1 MPRMNFS
8 TSHLVSLFGENGV
21 YDWNGTKN
29 LMFDLAEGRDVF
41 DADGNLVSKADANA
55 KLQTIIFSVLGIDKN
70 ATKRDRKRAMK
81 NHHRELF
88 EILEELIDH
97 QVSKGFRNDE
107 FFDEFVDYRNI
118 ALGDSIEFYTE
129 DDTLLAVGK
138 VSGGH
143 HDLILQRPAGNTY
156 YTIPVERYGAA
167 VGADIDRY
175 LAGQEDWAKLV
186 DKLAKSFLYIVRNAI
201 YTQVIGAYTQVPVQ
215 TGFIGNNQLVK
226 ATLDTIIE
234 NVAGVNDSDVYIMG
248 TKTALKKLSELT
260 DVNWRS
266 EGQKEDYARMGR
278 IGSYEGTDLLEIP
291 QRFEINGTTLT
302 RLVRDDILL
311 IMPKADNKFVKFVD
325 QGETE
330 IDEIL
335 EKGEEHGRIDDVMKY
350 EIQRSFGIAVNV
362 GRYFG
367 AYIIGQ

>member
-1 MPRMNFS
+1 MKMNFS
-8 TSHLVSLFGENGV
+8 TNHLVSLFGENGV
-21 YDWNGTKN
+21 YDWNGTRN
-29 LMFDLAEGRDVF
+29 LMFDLADGRDIY
-41 DADGNLVSKADANA
+41 DADGNVVSKADANA
-55 KLQTIIFSVLGIDKN
+55 KLQSVIFSVLGLNEKS
-70 ATKRDRKRAMK
+70 TRRERKRAMK
-81 NHHRELF
+81 NHHNELF
-88 EILEELIDH
+88 EIIEELIDAK
-97 QVSKGFRNDE
+97 VAKGFKDDE
-107 FFDEFVDYRNI
+107 FFDNFVDYRNL
-118 ALGDSIEFYTE
+118 ALGDSMEFYTE
-129 DDTLLAVGK
+129 DETLLAVGK

-156 YTIPVERYGAA
+156 YTIPLERYGAA

-186 DKLAKSFLYIVRNAI
+186 DKLAKSFLYVIRNMI
-201 YTQVIGAYTQVPVQ
+201 YTQMIGAYTSVPVQ
-215 TGFIGNNQLVK
+215 TGFVANGALVK

-234 NVAGVNDSDVYIMG
+234 NVAGVNESDVYVVG

-260 DVNWRS
+260 DVDWRS

-278 IGSYEGTDLLEIP
+278 IGSYEGTDLIEIP

-302 RLVRDDILL
+302 RLVDDNILL
-311 IMPKADNKFVKFVD
+311 IMPKADNKFIKFID

-350 EIQRSFGIAVNV
+350 EIQRNFGIATKI

-367 AYIIGQ
+367 AYVIGA